1 MINPSQCGQSV
12 CGDNPSE
19 TDATRCQANNGQCS
33 QQCVGCY
40 TTNYQ
45 NVFFLSTHG
54 FFSKFARTKTSHCA
68 RVEHGMDPL
77 MRSGMRHLL
86 LLVRR
91 MVSAYTLGMVKPQ
104 VNVIERE

>member
-1 MINPSQCGQSV
+1 MDSARSSV
-12 CGDNPSE
+12 LVVTLQIIRMFSFYPL
-19 TDATRCQANNGQCS
+19 T
-33 QQCVGCY
+33 V
-40 TTNYQ
+40 
-45 NVFFLSTHG
+45 

-86 LLVRR
+86 LLARR